1 MNSEPQEV
9 LNDLRTRLLSL
20 CSQFRHA
27 DNQAEKSKLQSDL
40 GKTLQDIAH
49 VEAQIKTE

>member
-1 MNSEPQEV
+1 MNSKSQEV
-9 LNDLRTRLLSL
+9 LAELHTRLISL

-40 GKTLQDIAH
+40 GKTLQSIAH
-49 VEAQIKTE
+49 VEAQIKAE

>member
-9 LNDLRTRLLSL
+9 LNDLRSRLLSL

-27 DNQAEKSKLQSDL
+27 DNEAEKSKLQSEL
-40 GKTLQDIAH
+40 GKTLHSIAH
-49 VEAQIKTE
+49 VEAQIKAE